1 MMSNPETSPP
11 APPPLL
17 PAWARDMA
25 TLYRSGAASQF
36 ILAGNVNDRFLLPL
50 DPSVAAGPALGSL
63 TDFLRNVLMPRFSVV
78 LSYDLGHGL
87 RVEQGGGPFAQ
98 WPAMRDSPELPR
110 QPQAAV
116 ETLSRYFRYNA
127 NLGRLGKPALE
138 VGCWVRSAHLVAP
151 AAAAGQRDDALNALV
166 LLMRDWAG
174 DALLADSRLAT
185 CLIADN
191 LLDLHP
197 LLVNNPR
204 AARVVVPLPTVEELR
219 ATLALLAPA
228 HPVALGEF
236 TPTAVGLDQ
245 LAAALVGTTLVAV
258 ENLLRL
264 KEYHRTPIRPGDLVA
279 LKKELVERESNDL
292 IEFIEPRRTLDDLHG
307 NDGLK
312 RFLREDLALWRAG
325 DLAAIPMGYLVCG
338 PVGTG
343 KTYLV
348 ECLAGEAGIPV
359 VKLRNF
365 RDKWVGST
373 EGNLERIFR
382 LLSALGRCYVFL
394 DEADQALGRRDAGAG
409 ASDGGLSGRIY
420 SMFAKEMSNPANR
433 GRLVWVL
440 ASSRPDLIEVDLKR
454 PGRVDVQLPLFP
466 TATAEESAA
475 LLRAL
480 CRRRGVELA
489 PEDFTS
495 PAVAGRVPL
504 LLTAGAAEALA
515 VRLYRTVKT
524 RPDLASRDALAEAL
538 ADYQPP
544 VPVETLRAQIALAVE
559 ATSDLRL
566 VPAAF
571 RAGG

>member
-1 MMSNPETSPP
+1 MK
-11 APPPLL
+11 
-17 PAWARDMA
+17 
-25 TLYRSGAASQF
+25 Q
-36 ILAGNVNDRFLLPL
+36 
-50 DPSVAAGPALGSL
+50 
-63 TDFLRNVLMPRFSVV
+63 
-78 LSYDLGHGL
+78 
-87 RVEQGGGPFAQ
+87 
-98 WPAMRDSPELPR
+98 
-110 QPQAAV
+110 
-116 ETLSRYFRYNA
+116 
-127 NLGRLGKPALE
+127 
-138 VGCWVRSAHLVAP
+138 
-151 AAAAGQRDDALNALV
+151 
-166 LLMRDWAG
+166 
-174 DALLADSRLAT
+174 
-185 CLIADN
+185 
-191 LLDLHP
+191 
-197 LLVNNPR
+197 
-204 AARVVVPLPTVEELR
+204 
-219 ATLALLAPA
+219 
-228 HPVALGEF
+228 
-236 TPTAVGLDQ
+236 
-245 LAAALVGTTLVAV
+245 
-258 ENLLRL
+258 
-264 KEYHRTPIRPGDLVA
+264 
-279 LKKELVERESNDL
+279 
-292 IEFIEPRRTLDDLHG
+292 
-307 NDGLK
+307 
-312 RFLREDLALWRAG
+312 FLREDLALWRAG

-466 TATAEESAA
+466 TATEEESAA

-495 PAVAGRVPL
+495 PAVAGRVPT

-524 RPDLASRDALAEAL
+524 RPDLAPRDALAEAL

-571 RAGG
+571 RAGA